1 MNSIFRN
8 PTGVNQEYALNTS
21 RDQQWYVLYAKARQ
35 EAVAQEHLERQG
47 FEVYLPKVEL
57 TKRRKG
63 ILSSV
68 IEPFFPRYLFIS
80 FDRERDDW
88 APIRSTRGVCGL
100 VRFEGVPKPV
110 SASLIEM
117 LKNNE
122 NIEKLQCININT
134 WKSGDRVK
142 IEQGPFAGYSCIF
155 QAEKSADRVS
165 VLLNIVGKQTRA
177 TLLKENLQIP
187 QYA

>member
-1 MNSIFRN
+1 MNSIFKN
-8 PTGVNQEYALNTS
+8 PAGASQDDALS
-21 RDQQWYVLYAKARQ
+21 AKLSKQWYVLYTKPRQ
-35 EAVAQEHLERQG
+35 EPVAQEHLARQG

-63 ILSSV
+63 ILSSI

-100 VRFEGVPKPV
+100 VRFGGVPKPV

-117 LKNNE
+117 LKSNE
-122 NIEKLQCININT
+122 NTEKLQCINANA
-134 WKSGDRVK
+134 WKSGDRVE
-142 IEQGPFAGYSCIF
+142 IEQGPFAGYSCIY
-155 QAEKSADRVS
+155 QAEKSAARVS